1 MEKKNKLE
9 FSSIR
14 IPKSLNEAVMGAAE
28 LTEQSVDDFVH
39 KSLATVTW
47 QTLQNRS
54 EIVS

>member
-28 LTEQSVDDFVH
+28 LTEQSVDDFV
-39 KSLATVTW
+39 
-47 QTLQNRS
+47 
-54 EIVS
+54 